1 MSGAAT
7 NTLTIDNVQ
16 ESNKQTVAAVCH
28 HSLSCKNGEVET
40 FTIQSA
46 TAVESVYWGLL
57 FSNASGKLVVSGEL
71 RVNLASKTQTWM
83 FHELYPRNLMTT

>member
-28 HSLSCKNGEVET
+28 HTLSCKNGEVELNKV
-40 FTIQSA
+40 FMIQRAA
-46 TAVESVYWGLL
+46 TVESV
-57 FSNASGKLVVSGEL
+57 
-71 RVNLASKTQTWM
+71 
-83 FHELYPRNLMTT
+83 